1 MKYSNNVY
9 IGALQA
15 LAALRS
21 TATGKEKATIDFIAE
36 AIAEKGDRDRGNRPE
51 PTDAL
56 TLDELRKMD
65 GEPVWIKS
73 LTDQTERWGLVSLF
87 RQATTGKLYVY
98 IYDTGHGERNLS
110 SQEYG
115 MTWLA
120 YRCKPEEE
128 HHVWM

>member
-1 MKYSNNVY
+1 MTESQKQAYEWAKRMNYQSVAAKYAKTL
-9 IGALQA
+9 ALLEDEL
-15 LAALRS
+15 LAAHAKL
-21 TATGKEKATIDFIAE
+21 
-36 AIAEKGDRDRGNRPE
+36 E
-51 PTDAL
+51 PNNPM

-128 HHVWM
+128 QYAND

>member
-1 MKYSNNVY
+1 MTESQKQAYEWAKRMNYQSVAAKYAKTL
-9 IGALQA
+9 ALLVDEL
-15 LAALRS
+15 LAAHAKL
-21 TATGKEKATIDFIAE
+21 
-36 AIAEKGDRDRGNRPE
+36 E
-51 PTDAL
+51 PNNPM
-56 TLDELRKMD
+56 TLDELREMD